1 MIRDE
6 FERLLSDWL
15 DEPLRADL
23 REIIENAAAGSPD
36 LAAIRDDWRRVHAL
50 TWDKPIELLR
60 IDWEQ
65 SARSI
70 AARIDADVT
79 HAEKADELDSI
90 LKLAIAPVELS
101 VDWRRFAARIGEAI
115 DQSVAA
121 ELAPSHLDDALRH
134 SPSGI
139 PWKQERERIAL
150 ATHTIERSRPKRART
165 IRMASWI
172 SGLAAAAAI
181 GWLFIRALGPQAGTG
196 SATIVANTVIEAPM
210 FAEVA
215 VDSLDQTAIGDGA
228 SVTVAVAD
236 SDFDYAESHANDG
249 HVAASA
255 DDFYFSISPARGAAG
270 M

>member
-23 REIIENAAAGSPD
+23 REIIENAAADNPE

-50 TWDKPIELLR
+50 AWDKPIELLR

-65 SARSI
+65 SVRDI
-70 AARIDADVT
+70 AARIDADVS
-79 HAEKADELDSI
+79 HAEKADGLDSI

-101 VDWRRFAARIGEAI
+101 VNWRRFAARIGEAV
-115 DQSVAA
+115 DASVAA
-121 ELAPSHLDDALRH
+121 ELAPGNLDDALRH
-134 SPSGI
+134 SPAGI
-139 PWKQERERIAL
+139 SWRQERERIAA
-150 ATHTIERSRPKRART
+150 ATRTIERTAPKRART
-165 IRMASWI
+165 IRILGWT

-181 GWLFIRALGPQAGTG
+181 GWLFIRAMEPKADTGP
-196 SATIVANTVIEAPM
+196 STIVRDASPEPAA

-215 VDSLDQTAIGDGA
+215 VDLQDQSALVDEA

-236 SDFDYAESHANDG
+236 PDIEFTESHAYQDQ
-249 HVAASA
+249 VAASA
-255 DDFYFSISPARGAAG
+255 DDFYFSISPAHGAAG

>member
-23 REIIENAAAGSPD
+23 REIIENAAAENPE

-50 TWDKPIELLR
+50 TWDKPIELFR

-65 SARSI
+65 SVRSI
-70 AARIDADVT
+70 AARIDADVS
-79 HAEKADELDSI
+79 HAEKADGLDSI
-90 LKLAIAPVELS
+90 FKLSIAPVELS
-101 VDWRRFAARIGEAI
+101 VNWRRFAARVGEAI
-115 DQSVAA
+115 DASVAA
-121 ELAPSHLDDALRH
+121 ELAPSNLDDALQL
-134 SPSGI
+134 PPAGI
-139 PWKQERERIAL
+139 SWKQERERIAA
-150 ATHTIERSRPKRART
+150 ATHTLARIRPQRART
-165 IRMASWI
+165 FRRMAWT

-181 GWLFIRALGPQAGTG
+181 GWLFIRAFSPPADTG
-196 SATIVANTVIEAPM
+196 SNTIVRNAAPEPPV

-215 VDSLDQTAIGDGA
+215 VDSLDQTAVGDEA
-228 SVTVAVAD
+228 SVTVAMAED
-236 SDFDYAESHANDG
+236 DFDVAEGRMNEG
-249 HVAASA
+249 QVAASA